1 MRGLLLDRR
10 RGRGYGFDLGLSRP
24 GGRGRIDE
32 EGREL
37 GSRER
42 PVNVPEPSSGHGW
55 RGCSVHHVAAAHVDT
70 PYQVCLEP
78 PAGTSRTALRRT
90 SSTCAC
96 PRLTRQVSTIARSS
110 DALSAPVENE
120 AGVATLARTCLP
132 LGGLVCGYER
142 ARVASCSDRLTAGR
156 DAKHGGMELR
166 GQPPRASS
174 RQPWLGP
181 LADRDLML
189 ITVPVSQSAK
199 QGTSMSR
206 PMPATRWRWEDGQ
219 SRLAANSMMRRK
231 VIGTSPPA

>member
-78 PAGTSRTALRRT
+78 P
-90 SSTCAC
+90 
-96 PRLTRQVSTIARSS
+96 
-110 DALSAPVENE
+110 DWHVED
-120 AGVATLARTCLP
+120 GVAPDLLYLRVPEANQTSLND
-132 LGGLVCGYER
+132 R
-142 ARVASCSDRLTAGR
+142 A
-156 DAKHGGMELR
+156 E
-166 GQPPRASS
+166 Q
-174 RQPWLGP
+174 
-181 LADRDLML
+181 
-189 ITVPVSQSAK
+189 
-199 QGTSMSR
+199 
-206 PMPATRWRWEDGQ
+206 
-219 SRLAANSMMRRK
+219 
-231 VIGTSPPA
+231 